1 MEKVRNNFS
10 STLQNLSQTPLKN
23 MMSDKSLYAQE
34 VSTGSRM
41 KYIRSFLFWF
51 IIIIVLSLY
60 GFNIFKYLAQGTDII
75 TALISP
81 FTYVIA
87 LLTGTTVKTII
98 QNISQG
104 GQTLIAELTNFFG
117 ALINFFSQFFSGSL
131 KVAEK
136 SSVSAIDQLQSNIT
150 KDKTNSVKSKK
161 SNQVVEEVAE
171 EAEDTEEDDT
181 NAKESTLLKNERKL
195 AERSREVSSEVKYS
209 MDKKE
214 KTDPAP
220 LQTSSQEHGYCY
232 IGKNNNIRN
241 CAKVSSKNK
250 CMSGDI
256 FPTMELCI
264 NPNLRN

>member
-1 MEKVRNNFS
+1 MEKARTNFS

-23 MMSDKSLYAQE
+23 MMSDNSLYNQE

-41 KYIRSFLFWF
+41 KYLKSFVFWF
-51 IIIIVLSLY
+51 VIIILLSLY

-81 FTYVIA
+81 FTYIIA
-87 LLTGTTVKTII
+87 LLTGSTVKTTI

-131 KVAEK
+131 KVVEK
-136 SSVSAIDQLQSNIT
+136 SSVSAIDELQSNIV
-150 KDKTNSVKSKK
+150 KDKTNSLESKK
-161 SNQVVEEVAE
+161 SKQVVQEVD
-171 EAEDTEEDDT
+171 DTEEADDT
-181 NAKESTLLKNERKL
+181 NAKESTLLKAERRL
-195 AERSREVSSEVKYS
+195 AERSREVSNEVKNS
-209 MDKKE
+209 IDKKE

-220 LQTSSQEHGYCY
+220 LQTSSQDHGYCY
-232 IGKNNNIRN
+232 IGKYNNVRN

>member
-1 MEKVRNNFS
+1 MEKARTNFS

-23 MMSDKSLYAQE
+23 MMSDKSLYNQE

-41 KYIRSFLFWF
+41 KYLKSFVFWF
-51 IIIIVLSLY
+51 VIIILLSLY

-81 FTYVIA
+81 FTYIIA
-87 LLTGTTVKTII
+87 LLTGSTVKTTI

-136 SSVSAIDQLQSNIT
+136 SSVSAIDELQSNIV
-150 KDKTNSVKSKK
+150 KDKTNSLESKK
-161 SNQVVEEVAE
+161 SKQVAE
-171 EAEDTEEDDT
+171 EPEVDDT
-181 NAKESTLLKNERKL
+181 TDANAKESTLLKAERRL
-195 AERSREVSSEVKYS
+195 AERSREVSSEVKNS
-209 MDKKE
+209 IDKKE

-220 LQTSSQEHGYCY
+220 LQTSSQDHGYCY
-232 IGKNNNIRN
+232 IGKNNNVRN

>member
-1 MEKVRNNFS
+1 MEKVRNNLS
-10 STLQNLSQTPLKN
+10 YSLQNLSQTPLKN
-23 MMSDKSLYAQE
+23 MMSDNSLYNQDM
-34 VSTGSRM
+34 STGSRM
-41 KYIRSFLFWF
+41 KYIKSFLFWF
-51 IIIIVLSLY
+51 VIIILLALY

-136 SSVSAIDQLQSNIT
+136 TSVSAIDQLQSNII
-150 KDKTNSVKSKK
+150 KDKTNSAESKK
-161 SNQVVEEVAE
+161 SKQVVKEEVAE
-171 EAEDTEEDDT
+171 PEAEETT
-181 NAKESTLLKNERKL
+181 VLKNERKL
-195 AERSREVSSEVKYS
+195 AERNREVSSEVK
-209 MDKKE
+209 DTINKKE
-214 KTDPAP
+214 KTDPVP
-220 LQTSSQEHGYCY
+220 LQTSTLEHGYCY
-232 IGKNNNIRN
+232 IGKNNNVRN

-256 FPTMELCI
+256 FPTMDLCI

>member
-1 MEKVRNNFS
+1 MEKVRNNLS
-10 STLQNLSQTPLKN
+10 YSLQNLSQTPLKN
-23 MMSDKSLYAQE
+23 MMSDNSLYTQD

-41 KYIRSFLFWF
+41 KYIKSFVFWF
-51 IIIIVLSLY
+51 VIIILLALY

-136 SSVSAIDQLQSNIT
+136 SSVSAIDELQSNIV
-150 KDKTNSVKSKK
+150 KDKTNSAESKK
-161 SNQVVEEVAE
+161 SKQVVEEAEAE
-171 EAEDTEEDDT
+171 ET
-181 NAKESTLLKNERKL
+181 TLLKNERKL
-195 AERSREVSSEVKYS
+195 AERNREVSSEVKDS
-209 MDKKE
+209 INKKE
-214 KTDPAP
+214 KTDPSP
-220 LQTSSQEHGYCY
+220 LQTSTQEHGYCY
-232 IGKNNNIRN
+232 IGKNNNVRN

>member
-1 MEKVRNNFS
+1 MEKERTNFS

-23 MMSDKSLYAQE
+23 MMSDKSLYNQE

-41 KYIRSFLFWF
+41 KYLKSFVFWF
-51 IIIIVLSLY
+51 VIIILLSLY

-81 FTYVIA
+81 FTYIIA
-87 LLTGTTVKTII
+87 LLTGSTIKTTI

-136 SSVSAIDQLQSNIT
+136 SSVSAIDELQSNIV
-150 KDKTNSVKSKK
+150 KDKTNSLESKK
-161 SNQVVEEVAE
+161 SKQVVEETQE
-171 EAEDTEEDDT
+171 TDDADDA
-181 NAKESTLLKNERKL
+181 NAKESTLLKAERRL
-195 AERSREVSSEVKYS
+195 AERSREVSSEVKNS
-209 MDKKE
+209 IDKKE

-220 LQTSSQEHGYCY
+220 LQTSSQDHGYCY
-232 IGKNNNIRN
+232 IGKNNNVRN

>member
-1 MEKVRNNFS
+1 MEKVRNNLS
-10 STLQNLSQTPLKN
+10 YSLQNLSQTPLKN
-23 MMSDKSLYAQE
+23 MMSDNSLYTQD

-41 KYIRSFLFWF
+41 KYIKSFVFWF
-51 IIIIVLSLY
+51 VIIILLALY

-104 GQTLIAELTNFFG
+104 GQTLITELSNFFG

-136 SSVSAIDQLQSNIT
+136 TSVSAIDELQSNIV
-150 KDKTNSVKSKK
+150 KDKTNSAESKK
-161 SNQVVEEVAE
+161 SKQVVEEAV
-171 EAEDTEEDDT
+171 EAEDT
-181 NAKESTLLKNERKL
+181 TLLKNERKL
-195 AERSREVSSEVKYS
+195 AERSREVSSEVK
-209 MDKKE
+209 DTINKKE

-220 LQTSSQEHGYCY
+220 LQTSTQEHGYCY
-232 IGKNNNIRN
+232 IGKNNNVRN

-256 FPTMELCI
+256 FPTMDLCI

>member
-1 MEKVRNNFS
+1 MEKVRNNLS
-10 STLQNLSQTPLKN
+10 YSLQNLSQTPLKN
-23 MMSDKSLYAQE
+23 MMSDNSLYNQD

-41 KYIRSFLFWF
+41 KYIKSFVFWF
-51 IIIIVLSLY
+51 VIIILLALY

-104 GQTLIAELTNFFG
+104 GQTLIAEFTNFFG

-136 SSVSAIDQLQSNIT
+136 SSVSAIDQLQSNIV
-150 KDKTNSVKSKK
+150 KDKTNSAESKK
-161 SNQVVEEVAE
+161 SKQVVEEAEAE
-171 EAEDTEEDDT
+171 EAEAEDT

-195 AERSREVSSEVKYS
+195 AQRSREVSSEVKDS
-209 MDKKE
+209 INKKG
-214 KTDPAP
+214 KTDPVP
-220 LQTSSQEHGYCY
+220 LQTSTLEHGYCY
-232 IGKNNNIRN
+232 IGKNNNVRN

-256 FPTMELCI
+256 FPTMDLCI

>member
-1 MEKVRNNFS
+1 MEKVRNNLS
-10 STLQNLSQTPLKN
+10 YSLQNLSQTPLKN
-23 MMSDKSLYAQE
+23 MMSDNSLYTQD

-41 KYIRSFLFWF
+41 KYIKSFVFWF
-51 IIIIVLSLY
+51 VIIILLALY

-81 FTYVIA
+81 FTYIIA
-87 LLTGTTVKTII
+87 LLTGSTVKTTI

-136 SSVSAIDQLQSNIT
+136 SSVSAIDELQSNIV
-150 KDKTNSVKSKK
+150 KDKTNSLESKK
-161 SNQVVEEVAE
+161 SKQVVQEADAE
-171 EAEDTEEDDT
+171 EEEEEE
-181 NAKESTLLKNERKL
+181 AKESTLLKAERRL
-195 AERSREVSSEVKYS
+195 AERSREVSNEVKNS
-209 MDKKE
+209 IDKKE

-232 IGKNNNIRN
+232 IGKYNNVRN

>member
-1 MEKVRNNFS
+1 MEKVRNNLS
-10 STLQNLSQTPLKN
+10 YSLQNLSQTPLKN
-23 MMSDKSLYAQE
+23 MMSDNSLYTQD

-41 KYIRSFLFWF
+41 KYIKSFVFWF
-51 IIIIVLSLY
+51 VIIILLALY

-104 GQTLIAELTNFFG
+104 GQTLITELSNFFG

-136 SSVSAIDQLQSNIT
+136 TSVSAIDELQSNIV
-150 KDKTNSVKSKK
+150 KDKTNSAESKK
-161 SNQVVEEVAE
+161 SKQAVEEAVEA
-171 EAEDTEEDDT
+171 EAEDT
-181 NAKESTLLKNERKL
+181 TLLKNERKL
-195 AERSREVSSEVKYS
+195 AERNREVSSEVK
-209 MDKKE
+209 DTINKKE

-220 LQTSSQEHGYCY
+220 LQTSTQEHGYCY
-232 IGKNNNIRN
+232 IGKNNNVRN

-256 FPTMELCI
+256 FPTMDLCI

>member
-1 MEKVRNNFS
+1 MEKVRNNLS
-10 STLQNLSQTPLKN
+10 YTLQNLSQTPLKN
-23 MMSDKSLYAQE
+23 MMSDNSLYTQD

-41 KYIRSFLFWF
+41 KYIKSFVFWF
-51 IIIIVLSLY
+51 VIIILLALY

-104 GQTLIAELTNFFG
+104 GQTLITELSNFFG

-136 SSVSAIDQLQSNIT
+136 SSVSAIDQLQSNIV
-150 KDKTNSVKSKK
+150 KDKTNSAESKK
-161 SNQVVEEVAE
+161 SKQVVEEAVEAE
-171 EAEDTEEDDT
+171 EAEDT

-195 AERSREVSSEVKYS
+195 AQRSREVSSEVKDS
-209 MDKKE
+209 INKKE

-220 LQTSSQEHGYCY
+220 LQTSTQEHGYCY
-232 IGKNNNIRN
+232 IGKNNNVRN

-256 FPTMELCI
+256 FPTMDLCI

>member
-1 MEKVRNNFS
+1 MEKVRNNLS
-10 STLQNLSQTPLKN
+10 YSLQNLSQTPLKN
-23 MMSDKSLYAQE
+23 MMSDNSLYNQD

-41 KYIRSFLFWF
+41 KYIKSFLFWF
-51 IIIIVLSLY
+51 VIIILLALY

-104 GQTLIAELTNFFG
+104 GQTLITELSNFFG

-136 SSVSAIDQLQSNIT
+136 TSVSAIDQLQSNII
-150 KDKTNSVKSKK
+150 KDKTNSAESKK
-161 SNQVVEEVAE
+161 SKQVVEEEVAE
-171 EAEDTEEDDT
+171 PEAEDT
-181 NAKESTLLKNERKL
+181 TLLKNERKL
-195 AERSREVSSEVKYS
+195 AERNREVSSEVK
-209 MDKKE
+209 DTINKKE
-214 KTDPAP
+214 KTDPVP
-220 LQTSSQEHGYCY
+220 LQTSTQEHGYCY
-232 IGKNNNIRN
+232 IGKNNNVRN

-256 FPTMELCI
+256 FPTMDLCI

>member
-41 KYIRSFLFWF
+41 KYIKSFLFWF
-51 IIIIVLSLY
+51 RIIIVLSLY

-161 SNQVVEEVAE
+161 SNQVVEE
-171 EAEDTEEDDT
+171 EAEDTEADDT
-181 NAKESTLLKNERKL
+181 IAKESTLLKNERKL
-195 AERSREVSSEVKYS
+195 AERSREVSSEVKNS

-256 FPTMELCI
+256 FPTMEVCI

>member
-1 MEKVRNNFS
+1 MEKVRNNLS
-10 STLQNLSQTPLKN
+10 YSLQNLSQTPLKN
-23 MMSDKSLYAQE
+23 MMSDNSLYNQDM
-34 VSTGSRM
+34 STGSRM
-41 KYIRSFLFWF
+41 KYIKSFLFWF
-51 IIIIVLSLY
+51 VIIILLALY

-136 SSVSAIDQLQSNIT
+136 TSVSAIDQLQSNII
-150 KDKTNSVKSKK
+150 KDKTNSAESKK
-161 SNQVVEEVAE
+161 SKQVVKEEVAE
-171 EAEDTEEDDT
+171 AEPEET
-181 NAKESTLLKNERKL
+181 TLLKNERKL
-195 AERSREVSSEVKYS
+195 AERNREVSSEVK
-209 MDKKE
+209 DTINKKE
-214 KTDPAP
+214 KTDPVP
-220 LQTSSQEHGYCY
+220 LQTSTLEHGYCY
-232 IGKNNNIRN
+232 IGKNNNVRN

-256 FPTMELCI
+256 FPTMDLCI

>member
-1 MEKVRNNFS
+1 MEKVRNNLS
-10 STLQNLSQTPLKN
+10 YSLQNLSQTPLKN
-23 MMSDKSLYAQE
+23 MMSDNSLYTQD

-41 KYIRSFLFWF
+41 KYIKSFVFWF
-51 IIIIVLSLY
+51 VIIILLALY

-104 GQTLIAELTNFFG
+104 GQTLIAELSNFFG

-136 SSVSAIDQLQSNIT
+136 TSVSAIDQLQSNIV
-150 KDKTNSVKSKK
+150 KDKTNSAESKK
-161 SNQVVEEVAE
+161 SKQVVEAEPEAE
-171 EAEDTEEDDT
+171 ET
-181 NAKESTLLKNERKL
+181 TLLKNERKL
-195 AERSREVSSEVKYS
+195 AERNREVSSEVK
-209 MDKKE
+209 DTINKKE

-220 LQTSSQEHGYCY
+220 LQTSTLEHGYCY
-232 IGKNNNIRN
+232 IGKNNNVRN

-256 FPTMELCI
+256 FPTMDLCI

>member
-1 MEKVRNNFS
+1 MEKVRNNLS
-10 STLQNLSQTPLKN
+10 YSLQNLSQTPLKN
-23 MMSDKSLYAQE
+23 MMSDNSLYTQD

-41 KYIRSFLFWF
+41 KYIKSFVFWF
-51 IIIIVLSLY
+51 VIIIVLALY

-87 LLTGTTVKTII
+87 LLTGTTLKTII

-104 GQTLIAELTNFFG
+104 GQTLIAELSNFFG

-136 SSVSAIDQLQSNIT
+136 TSVSAIDELQSNIV
-150 KDKTNSVKSKK
+150 KDKINSAESKK
-161 SNQVVEEVAE
+161 SKQVVKEAEAVAVEDADAE
-171 EAEDTEEDDT
+171 ET
-181 NAKESTLLKNERKL
+181 TLLKNERKL
-195 AERSREVSSEVKYS
+195 AERSREVSSEVK
-209 MDKKE
+209 DTINKKE
-214 KTDPAP
+214 KTDPVP
-220 LQTSSQEHGYCY
+220 LQTSTQDHGYCY

-256 FPTMELCI
+256 FPTMDLCI

>member
-1 MEKVRNNFS
+1 MEKVRNNLS
-10 STLQNLSQTPLKN
+10 YSLQNLSQTPLKN
-23 MMSDKSLYAQE
+23 MMSDNSLYNQD

-41 KYIRSFLFWF
+41 KYIKSFLFWF
-51 IIIIVLSLY
+51 VIIILLALY

-104 GQTLIAELTNFFG
+104 GQTLIAELSNFFG

-136 SSVSAIDQLQSNIT
+136 TSVSAIDQLQSNII
-150 KDKTNSVKSKK
+150 KDKTNSAESKK
-161 SNQVVEEVAE
+161 SKQVVEEAE
-171 EAEDTEEDDT
+171 PEAEDT
-181 NAKESTLLKNERKL
+181 TLLKNERKL
-195 AERSREVSSEVKYS
+195 AERNREVSSEVK
-209 MDKKE
+209 DTINKKE

-220 LQTSSQEHGYCY
+220 LQTSTLEHGYCY

-256 FPTMELCI
+256 FPTMDLCI

>member
-1 MEKVRNNFS
+1 MEKVRNNLS
-10 STLQNLSQTPLKN
+10 YSLQNLSQTPLKN
-23 MMSDKSLYAQE
+23 MMSDNSLYTQD

-41 KYIRSFLFWF
+41 KYIKSFLFWF
-51 IIIIVLSLY
+51 VIIILLALY

-104 GQTLIAELTNFFG
+104 GQTLIAELSNFFG

-136 SSVSAIDQLQSNIT
+136 TSVSAIDQLQSNII
-150 KDKTNSVKSKK
+150 KDKTNSAESKK
-161 SNQVVEEVAE
+161 SKQVVEEAE
-171 EAEDTEEDDT
+171 PEAEDT
-181 NAKESTLLKNERKL
+181 TLLKNERKL
-195 AERSREVSSEVKYS
+195 AERNREVSSEVK
-209 MDKKE
+209 DTINKKE
-214 KTDPAP
+214 KTDPVP
-220 LQTSSQEHGYCY
+220 LQTSTLEHGYCY
-232 IGKNNNIRN
+232 IGKNNNVRN

-256 FPTMELCI
+256 FPTMDLCI

>member
-41 KYIRSFLFWF
+41 KYIKSFLFWF

-104 GQTLIAELTNFFG
+104 GQTLIAELSNFFG

-131 KVAEK
+131 KVVEK
-136 SSVSAIDQLQSNIT
+136 TSVSAIDELQSNII
-150 KDKTNSVKSKK
+150 KDKTNSAESKK
-161 SNQVVEEVAE
+161 SKQVVKEE
-171 EAEDTEEDDT
+171 EAEAEET
-181 NAKESTLLKNERKL
+181 TLLKNERKL
-195 AERSREVSSEVKYS
+195 AERNREVSSEVK
-209 MDKKE
+209 DTINKKE

-220 LQTSSQEHGYCY
+220 LQTSTLEHGYCY
-232 IGKNNNIRN
+232 IGKNNNVRN

-256 FPTMELCI
+256 FPTMDLCI

>member
-1 MEKVRNNFS
+1 MEKVRNNVS
-10 STLQNLSQTPLKN
+10 STVKNLSQIPLKN
-23 MMSDKSLYAQE
+23 MIIDKATSFSQDD
-34 VSTGSRM
+34 VTGSRM
-41 KYIRSFLFWF
+41 KFIKSFAFWF

-60 GFNIFKYLAQGTDII
+60 GLNIFKYLAQGTDII

-87 LLTGTTVKTII
+87 LLTGNTVKTTI
-98 QNISQG
+98 QNISEG
-104 GQTLIAELTNFFG
+104 GQILVAEISKFFG
-117 ALINFFSQFFSGSL
+117 ALINFFSQLLTGSL

-136 SSVSAIDQLQSNIT
+136 SSVSAIDQLQSNII
-150 KDKTNSVKSKK
+150 KDKINSKENKN
-161 SNQVVEEVAE
+161 SNQEAINEEPIDE
-171 EAEDTEEDDT
+171 EPTED
-181 NAKESTLLKNERKL
+181 ESTMLKNERKL
-195 AERSREVSSEVKYS
+195 NERSRNVSNEVKNNIA
-209 MDKKE
+209 KKE
-214 KTDPAP
+214 QSEPVP
-220 LQTSSQEHGYCY
+220 SETSTLEHGYCY

>member
-1 MEKVRNNFS
+1 MEKVRNNLS
-10 STLQNLSQTPLKN
+10 YSLQNLSQTPLKN
-23 MMSDKSLYAQE
+23 MMSDNSLYNQD

-41 KYIRSFLFWF
+41 KYIKSFLFWF
-51 IIIIVLSLY
+51 VIIILLALY

-104 GQTLIAELTNFFG
+104 GQTLITELSNFFG

-136 SSVSAIDQLQSNIT
+136 TSVSAIDQLQSNII
-150 KDKTNSVKSKK
+150 KDKTNSAESKK
-161 SNQVVEEVAE
+161 SKQVQVEEVAE
-171 EAEDTEEDDT
+171 EAEAEET
-181 NAKESTLLKNERKL
+181 TLLKNERKL
-195 AERSREVSSEVKYS
+195 AERSREVSSEVK
-209 MDKKE
+209 DTINKKE

-220 LQTSSQEHGYCY
+220 LQTSTLEHGYCY
-232 IGKNNNIRN
+232 IGKNNNVRN

-256 FPTMELCI
+256 FPTMDLCI

>member
-1 MEKVRNNFS
+1 MEKARTNFS

-23 MMSDKSLYAQE
+23 MMSDNSLYTQD

-41 KYIRSFLFWF
+41 KYIKSFVFWF
-51 IIIIVLSLY
+51 VIIILLALY

-104 GQTLIAELTNFFG
+104 GQTLITELSNFFG

-136 SSVSAIDQLQSNIT
+136 TSVSAIDELQSNIV
-150 KDKTNSVKSKK
+150 KDKTNSAESKK
-161 SNQVVEEVAE
+161 SKQAVEEAVEA
-171 EAEDTEEDDT
+171 EAEDT
-181 NAKESTLLKNERKL
+181 TLLKNERKL
-195 AERSREVSSEVKYS
+195 AERSREVSSEVK
-209 MDKKE
+209 DTINKKE

-220 LQTSSQEHGYCY
+220 LQTSTQEHGYCY
-232 IGKNNNIRN
+232 IGKNNNVRN

-256 FPTMELCI
+256 FPTMDLCI

>member
-1 MEKVRNNFS
+1 MEKVRNNLS
-10 STLQNLSQTPLKN
+10 YSLQNLSQTPLKN
-23 MMSDKSLYAQE
+23 MMSDNSLYTQD

-41 KYIRSFLFWF
+41 KYIKSFLFWF
-51 IIIIVLSLY
+51 VIIILLALY

-104 GQTLIAELTNFFG
+104 GQTLIAELSNFFG

-131 KVAEK
+131 KVVEK
-136 SSVSAIDQLQSNIT
+136 TSVSAIDELQSNII
-150 KDKTNSVKSKK
+150 KDITNSAESKK
-161 SNQVVEEVAE
+161 SKQVVKEE
-171 EAEDTEEDDT
+171 EAEAEET
-181 NAKESTLLKNERKL
+181 TLLKNERKL
-195 AERSREVSSEVKYS
+195 AERNREVSSEVK
-209 MDKKE
+209 DTINKKE

-220 LQTSSQEHGYCY
+220 LQTSTLEHGYCY
-232 IGKNNNIRN
+232 IGKNNNVRN

-256 FPTMELCI
+256 FPTMDLCI

>member
-1 MEKVRNNFS
+1 MEKVRNNLS
-10 STLQNLSQTPLKN
+10 YSLQNLSQTPLKN
-23 MMSDKSLYAQE
+23 MMSDNSLYTQD

-41 KYIRSFLFWF
+41 KYIKSFVFWF
-51 IIIIVLSLY
+51 VIIILLALY

-104 GQTLIAELTNFFG
+104 GQTLITELSNFFG

-136 SSVSAIDQLQSNIT
+136 TSVSAIDELQSNIV
-150 KDKTNSVKSKK
+150 KDKTNSAESKK
-161 SNQVVEEVAE
+161 SKQAVEEAVEA
-171 EAEDTEEDDT
+171 EAEDT
-181 NAKESTLLKNERKL
+181 TLLKNERKL
-195 AERSREVSSEVKYS
+195 AERSREVSSEVK
-209 MDKKE
+209 DTINKKE

-220 LQTSSQEHGYCY
+220 LQTSTQEHGYCY
-232 IGKNNNIRN
+232 IGKNNNVRN

-256 FPTMELCI
+256 FPTMDLCI

>member
-1 MEKVRNNFS
+1 MEKVRNNLS
-10 STLQNLSQTPLKN
+10 YSLQNLSQTPLKN
-23 MMSDKSLYAQE
+23 MMSDNSLYNQD

-41 KYIRSFLFWF
+41 KYIKSFVFWF
-51 IIIIVLSLY
+51 VIIILLALY

-104 GQTLIAELTNFFG
+104 GQTLIAELSNFFG

-136 SSVSAIDQLQSNIT
+136 TSVSAIDQLQSNII
-150 KDKTNSVKSKK
+150 KDKTNSAESKK
-161 SNQVVEEVAE
+161 SKQVVKEEVAE
-171 EAEDTEEDDT
+171 EAEET
-181 NAKESTLLKNERKL
+181 TLLKNERKL
-195 AERSREVSSEVKYS
+195 AERNREVSSEVK
-209 MDKKE
+209 DTINKKE
-214 KTDPAP
+214 KTDPVP
-220 LQTSSQEHGYCY
+220 LQTSTLEHGYCY
-232 IGKNNNIRN
+232 IGKNNNLRN

-256 FPTMELCI
+256 FPTMDLCI

>member
-1 MEKVRNNFS
+1 MEKVRNNLS
-10 STLQNLSQTPLKN
+10 YSLQNLSQTPLKN
-23 MMSDKSLYAQE
+23 MMSDNSLYTHD

-41 KYIRSFLFWF
+41 KYIKSFLFWF
-51 IIIIVLSLY
+51 VIIILLALY

-136 SSVSAIDQLQSNIT
+136 TSVSAIDQLQSNIV
-150 KDKTNSVKSKK
+150 KDKTNSAESKK
-161 SNQVVEEVAE
+161 SKQVVEEAE
-171 EAEDTEEDDT
+171 PEAEDT
-181 NAKESTLLKNERKL
+181 TLLKNERKL
-195 AERSREVSSEVKYS
+195 AERNREVSSEVK
-209 MDKKE
+209 DTINKKE

-220 LQTSSQEHGYCY
+220 LQTSTLEHGYCY
-232 IGKNNNIRN
+232 IGKNNNVRN

-256 FPTMELCI
+256 FPTMDLCI